1 MECIACRLCLC
12 ERLRFRGLARGGLF
26 PLFRY
31 EKTNMKQRMRQIR
44 IGHRVGPTHT
54 VVRTGSGTA
63 GRARGTAPGGINP
76 GIVSSVE
83 I

>member
-44 IGHRVGPTHT
+44 ADGPDAHT

-76 GIVSSVE
+76 GIVSSFE